1 MTKTKK
7 IVLAIAA
14 LVIVGLLVV
23 VGVSGGALGE
33 VKCMDC
39 HGTGLIEDA
48 ECKHCDAETHTI
60 TCPDCKGTAVVDSI
74 DCKTCDGKGT
84 VACPYCEEGIIASA
98 PCETCG
104 GSGMVAGSAW
114 ALLPPIIAIALALI
128 TKEVYSSLFIGII
141 TGALMY
147 TNFDVLKTTD
157 TVINK
162 GLIEAVSATAGI
174 FIFLIELGVIVALV
188 NKAGGSAAFGK
199 WAARHIKT
207 RTGAMLATFV
217 LGVLIFIDDYFNCLT
232 VGSVMRPVTDGHK
245 VSRSKLAY
253 IIDATAAPVCM
264 VAPISSWAAAVA
276 SYTEDGQGIKLFI
289 MAIPF
294 NFYSLLTFVF
304 IVALCLMNFD
314 YGSMALHEYNAQYK
328 NDLYTSGDRVE
339 EVNDEP
345 NKHGKV
351 IDLILPI
358 IVLIAVSVFALVYNG
373 GILDGTPFV
382 DAFANTDATV
392 GLPWGGLIALV
403 FAIIY
408 LNARRIITLKEA
420 MDSIPKGFIAMV
432 PPILILTFATS
443 LKNITGLMG
452 AKYFVANM
460 MEGAAG
466 SLQNFLPAIIF
477 IVACILAFATGTSW
491 GTFGILIPIVTYL
504 FATNPDSPLKII
516 GISACLAGAVC
527 GDHCSPISDTT
538 IMSSAGA
545 RCNHINHVSTQLPY
559 ALTVAGVSFISFII
573 AGFVQ
578 IWYIALPISIALMI
592 GTMVIIRFTRK
603 SENLIDKKK
612 K

>member
-39 HGTGLIEDA
+39 HGTGLVEDA

-74 DCKTCDGKGT
+74 DCKTCGGKGT

-174 FIFLIELGVIVALV
+174 FVFLIELGVIVALV

-264 VAPISSWAAAVA
+264 IAPISSWAAAVA

-477 IVACILAFATGTSW
+477 IVACVLAFATGTSW